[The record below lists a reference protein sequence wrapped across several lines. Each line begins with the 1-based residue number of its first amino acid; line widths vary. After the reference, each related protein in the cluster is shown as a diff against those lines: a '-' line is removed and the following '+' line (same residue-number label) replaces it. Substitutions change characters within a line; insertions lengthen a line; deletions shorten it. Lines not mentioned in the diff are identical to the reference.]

1 MRVSVEI
8 PQLPY
13 ASRITLKCI
22 FYSGSFSLPPRSNL
36 IAKASCVDFLLPS
49 TSPTSFPCN
58 SHQCFLEFSAR
69 YGIAFQD
76 VFQSPSRETQ
86 IKTLIFPSN
95 FSFPSTD
102 FFFPTVAPNFLNL
115 FSGILLLLFPAVHK
129 DEGAGGKGRSFVC
142 LSQPGHQS
150 HVFLGD
156 QDKQSHFGRCSWA
169 LSVYCVAQTQ
179 SNGSKLQVSPIIMT
193 PNAHFSE
200 TNNLCFTS
208 RCT

>member
-1 MRVSVEI
+1 MALLS
-8 PQLPY
+8 
-13 ASRITLKCI
+13 KMC
-22 FYSGSFSLPPRSNL
+22 FSLLPGKLKLKHLSFQIISLFLVL
-36 IAKASCVDFLLPS
+36 I
-49 TSPTSFPCN
+49 
-58 SHQCFLEFSAR
+58 
-69 YGIAFQD
+69 
-76 VFQSPSRETQ
+76 
-86 IKTLIFPSN
+86 
-95 FSFPSTD
+95 

-115 FSGILLLLFPAVHK
+115 FSGILLLLFPALHK